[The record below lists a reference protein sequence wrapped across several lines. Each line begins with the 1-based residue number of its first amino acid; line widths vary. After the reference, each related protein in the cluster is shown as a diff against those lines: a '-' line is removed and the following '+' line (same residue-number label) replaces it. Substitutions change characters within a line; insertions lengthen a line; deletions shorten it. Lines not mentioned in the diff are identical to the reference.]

1 VGRNLRESA
10 SGVGANWQN
19 HRMSPV
25 SRSRK
30 PKRPHKPVPHAP
42 ASPYA
47 KFLEEAKALLDPE
60 TDVVEAEL
68 WGSFALG
75 ALFETSWFGEDEA
88 DDEDPD
94 DVFEEQYGELVEYFG
109 KQKRRPEA
117 LAALRA
123 LAMVGED
130 WTREEA
136 LNAADGLAAAGVKEP
151 GWLRRAEEVEPTS
164 VFRAGDLFGDA
175 GTINLG
181 FRRGGEEHTVSCY
194 VADRGGPVL
203 ERVLVVPGGAAEL
216 AKGMR
221 ANDEEGERLHISELT
236 LVQARTLLAE
246 ALDRL
251 LSEGPDDPEELREI
265 AEEAGLDLEELEMT
279 SPVGLWAL
287 LAARLE
293 LLPEPEVLDT
303 AVGSAED
310 VRETVAA
317 FVASKQASDLDGE
330 FAGALTTIFADVAA
344 LSDRTAVGFG
354 PISLGGYLLD
364 EFAETVELT
373 EQEAAQVPAVLTA
386 WAEFTNERRGFGEE
400 GLRLW
405 REALPE
411 LSRAFREVYLDD
423 EVADLREEYE
433 AIPVRDYKV
442 NAGTDLSEVLRQ
454 LVDEARGGGD
464 EDTDE
469 YEFDN
474 ADTDEDAGAEER

>member
-1 VGRNLRESA
+1 MSERAGRIP
-10 SGVGANWQN
+10 
-19 HRMSPV
+19 RMSPV

-30 PKRPHKPVPHAP
+30 PKRPHKTVQHAP

-47 KFLEEAKALLDPE
+47 KFLDEAKALLDPE
-60 TDVVEAEL
+60 TEVVEAEL

-75 ALFETSWFGEDEA
+75 ALFETSWFGEEEA
-88 DDEDPD
+88 DDDEDPD
-94 DVFEEQYGELVEYFG
+94 DVFEQQFGELVEYLG

-136 LNAADGLAAAGVKEP
+136 LAAADGLAEAGVKEP
-151 GWLRRAEEVEPTS
+151 GWLRRAEELEPTS

-221 ANDEEGERLHISELT
+221 SADDEEGHLHISELT

-293 LLPEPEVLDT
+293 LLPEPEVGDT
-303 AVGSAED
+303 ALGSEQD
-310 VRETVAA
+310 VRDTVAA
-317 FVASKQASDLDGE
+317 FLASTQAAELDHE
-330 FAGALTTIFADVAA
+330 LAGALVTVFADAAA
-344 LSDRTAVGFG
+344 LSDRTAIGFG
-354 PISLGGYLLD
+354 PISLGGFLLD
-364 EFAETVELT
+364 EFIETVELT
-373 EQEAAQVPAVLTA
+373 ESEVAHVPAVLKA
-386 WAEFTNERRGFGEE
+386 WAGFTNERRGFGEE
-400 GLRLW
+400 GLRQW
-405 REALPE
+405 QRALPQ
-411 LSRAFREVYLDD
+411 LSKAFIEVYLDED
-423 EVADLREEYE
+423 NADLREEAE
-433 AIPVRDYKV
+433 AVPVREYQV
-442 NAGTDLSEVLRQ
+442 CAGTDLSELLQ
-454 LVDEARGGGD
+454 QILDEAKGEGEAED
-464 EDTDE
+464 EDEDDVE
-469 YEFDN
+469 WVREPGS
-474 ADTDEDAGAEER
+474 ADSPDTEGR

>member
-1 VGRNLRESA
+1 MSGRAGRMP
-10 SGVGANWQN
+10 G
-19 HRMSPV
+19 MSPV

-30 PKRPHKPVPHAP
+30 PKRQHKPVQHAP

-47 KFLEEAKALLDPE
+47 KFLDEAKALLDPE
-60 TDVVEAEL
+60 TEVVEAEL

-94 DVFEEQYGELVEYFG
+94 DVFEEQYGELVDYLG

-136 LNAADGLAAAGVKEP
+136 LAAADRLVEAGVKEP
-151 GWLRRAEEVEPTS
+151 SWLHRAEEVEPTS

-181 FRRGGEEHTVSCY
+181 FKRGGEEHTVSCY

-221 ANDEEGERLHISELT
+221 ASDEEGQLHISELT

-287 LAARLE
+287 LASRLE

-310 VRETVAA
+310 VAETVRA
-317 FVASKQASDLDGE
+317 FLDSEQGRKLPDPE
-330 FAGALTTIFADVAA
+330 FGGALATVFADVAA

-354 PISLGGYLLD
+354 PISLGGFLLD
-364 EFAETVELT
+364 EFAETIELT
-373 EQEAAQVPAVLTA
+373 ESEAAAVPAVLTA
-386 WAEFTNERRGFGEE
+386 WAEFTNERRGLGEE
-400 GLRLW
+400 GLKLW
-405 REALPE
+405 RQALPD
-411 LSRAFREVYLDD
+411 LSRAFIEVYLD
-423 EVADLREEYE
+423 ADNAELREEYE
-433 AIPVRDYKV
+433 AIPVREYKV
-442 NAGTDLSEVLRQ
+442 NAGTDLSEVLQQ
-454 LVDEARGGGD
+454 LVDEARAGD
-464 EDTDE
+464 EADEDE
-469 YEFDN
+469 YEFEV
-474 ADTDEDAGAEER
+474 ADTDTDSRSAQD

>member
-1 VGRNLRESA
+1 MPG
-10 SGVGANWQN
+10 
-19 HRMSPV
+19 MSPV

-30 PKRPHKPVPHAP
+30 PKRPHKPVQQAP

-47 KFLEEAKALLDPE
+47 KFLDEAKALLDPE
-60 TDVVEAEL
+60 TEVVEAEL

-75 ALFETSWFGEDEA
+75 ALFENSWFGEEEA
-88 DDEDPD
+88 DDEEDPD
-94 DVFEEQYGELVEYFG
+94 DVFEQQFGDLVEYFG

-136 LNAADGLAAAGVKEP
+136 LAAADGLAEAGVKEP
-151 GWLRRAEEVEPTS
+151 GWLHRAEEVEPTS

-181 FRRGGEEHTVSCY
+181 FKRGGEEHTVSCY

-221 ANDEEGERLHISELT
+221 ASDDEEGRLHISELT
-236 LVQARTLLAE
+236 LTQARTQLAE

-293 LLPEPEVLDT
+293 LLPEPEVIDT

-310 VRETVAA
+310 VHDTVRA
-317 FVASKQASDLDGE
+317 FLASKQAESLPDHDL
-330 FAGALTTIFADVAA
+330 AGALTTVFADIAA
-344 LSDRTAVGFG
+344 LSDRTAIGFG
-354 PISLGGYLLD
+354 PISLGGFLLD
-364 EFAETVELT
+364 EFIETIKLDEVEAML
-373 EQEAAQVPAVLTA
+373 VPAVLTA
-386 WAEFTNERRGFGEE
+386 WAEFTNERRGLGEE
-400 GLRLW
+400 GLALW
-405 REALPE
+405 REALPD
-411 LSRAFREVYLDD
+411 LTRAFTEVYLDED
-423 EVADLREEYE
+423 NIDLREEFE

-442 NAGTDLSEVLRQ
+442 NAGTDLSEVLQQ
-454 LVDEARGGGD
+454 LVAEARGGSGTD
-464 EDTDE
+464 EDDE
-469 YEFDN
+469 YEF
-474 ADTDEDAGAEER
+474 EDADAEAEAGPADEEN

>member
-1 VGRNLRESA
+1 
-10 SGVGANWQN
+10 
-19 HRMSPV
+19 MSPV

-30 PKRPHKPVPHAP
+30 PKRPHKPVQHAP

-60 TDVVEAEL
+60 TEVVEAEL

-94 DVFEEQYGELVEYFG
+94 DVFEEQFGELVEYFG

-117 LAALRA
+117 LAGLRA

-136 LNAADGLAAAGVKEP
+136 LAAADGLAAAGVKEP
-151 GWLRRAEEVEPTS
+151 GWLRRADEVEPTS

-203 ERVLVVPGGAAEL
+203 ERVLVVPGGAADL

-221 ANDEEGERLHISELT
+221 ANEDEGRLHISELT

-251 LSEGPDDPEELREI
+251 LSEGPEDPEELREI

-293 LLPEPEVLDT
+293 LLPEPEVQDT

-317 FVASKQASDLDGE
+317 FLASKHAADLSDRE
-330 FAGALTTIFADVAA
+330 FAGALATVFADVAA

-364 EFAETVELT
+364 EFTETVELS
-373 EQEAAQVPAVLTA
+373 EVEAMLVPAVLSA

-405 REALPE
+405 RDALPE
-411 LSRAFREVYLDD
+411 LSRAFTQVYLDE
-423 EVADLREEYE
+423 EVAELREEYE

-442 NAGTDLSEVLRQ
+442 NAGTDLSDVLRQ
-454 LVDEARGGGD
+454 LVDEARGGD
-464 EDTDE
+464 DDE
-469 YEFDN
+469 YEF
-474 ADTDEDAGAEER
+474 EDAESEER